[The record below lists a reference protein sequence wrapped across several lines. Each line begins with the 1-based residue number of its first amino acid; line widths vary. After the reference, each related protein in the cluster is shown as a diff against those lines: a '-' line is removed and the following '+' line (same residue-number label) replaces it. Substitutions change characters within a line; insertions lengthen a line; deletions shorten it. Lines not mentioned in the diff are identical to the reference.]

1 LKNQSYTY
9 SEIIN
14 QINCWKKA
22 YADILDGKATFK
34 LDIFADKYD
43 ELIFYGCGTS
53 YNLSQSA
60 SFYTRFLN
68 NIHCLALPSSELLVN
83 TDVYINKHRKYL
95 LVGFSRSGETTESID
110 VVKKLKDKKN
120 IKFLTFT
127 CKENSTILNY
137 SDNNFICRD
146 VVEKSIVMTASFS
159 TMLFSYCL
167 MLAKFLNNKEM
178 QAEYVNLIDYSDKNI
193 NKVYTDLE
201 EYVDKNNFSSYF
213 VLGSGFNYG
222 LAQEAD
228 LKMKE
233 MSQTPSYFYHLYE
246 FNHGPKSLVTENSLS
261 LILTLSK
268 NMFKAEQ
275 IVDEILNLGSK
286 VLIVGKK
293 NTGICETRNL
303 SYLLSDANFKS
314 DIVESFINIY
324 IFQILAYLK
333 TIKEKLNPD
342 KPKNL
347 DYAVK
352 I

>member
-1 LKNQSYTY
+1 MKNQSYTY

-22 YADILDGKATFK
+22 YADILDGKATFE

-68 NIHCLALPSSELLVN
+68 NIHCLPLPSSELLVN

-193 NKVYTDLE
+193 NRVYTDLE

-324 IFQILAYLK
+324 VFQILAYLK

-347 DYAVK
+347 DYTVK

>member
-1 LKNQSYTY
+1 M
-9 SEIIN
+9 
-14 QINCWKKA
+14 
-22 YADILDGKATFK
+22 
-34 LDIFADKYD
+34 
-43 ELIFYGCGTS
+43 
-53 YNLSQSA
+53 
-60 SFYTRFLN
+60 
-68 NIHCLALPSSELLVN
+68 LVN

-193 NKVYTDLE
+193 NRVYTDLE

-324 IFQILAYLK
+324 VFQILAYLK

-347 DYAVK
+347 DYTVK